1 MSEKNFSLLTWFREK
16 RTEKIKNQ
24 FIELSNKVTDTCNE
38 YLNAMINLTTDH
50 DSDQDKKD
58 SALSALNRVII
69 QERSAD
75 HIKQELFREI
85 SRVRIEGKFREDLF
99 KLIYQ
104 IDPIANWAKV
114 ASKNAILL
122 LELDLGLPDDIWAKF
137 KTITE
142 MIVSSSRLLRK
153 MIEKLGID
161 DETLLNIR
169 TEIVTL
175 ESSVDD
181 LYFLV
186 KKAIFSS
193 KFNVQTSLLA
203 IDLLEGLENSS
214 DHCAGAADI
223 LYILVMASR

>member
-1 MSEKNFSLLTWFREK
+1 MSENNFSLLTWFREK

-24 FIELSNKVTDTCNE
+24 FIELTIKVTDTCYE
-38 YLNAMINLTTDH
+38 YLNAMISLTTEN

-58 SALSALNRVII
+58 QALSALNRVII

-85 SRVRIEGKFREDLF
+85 SRVRIEGKYREDLF

-104 IDPIANWAKV
+104 IDPIANWIKV
-114 ASKNAILL
+114 AGKNAILL
-122 LELDLGLPDDIWAKF
+122 LELNLDLPDDIWARF

-153 MIEKLGID
+153 MIEKLGVD
-161 DETLLNIR
+161 DESLLNIR
-169 TEIVTL
+169 TEIETL

-186 KKAIFSS
+186 KKVIFSRNFS
-193 KFNVQTSLLA
+193 VQTSLLA